1 MRFFGGGHTVVE
13 DVLNQ
18 QLSLEPRVTEIKT
31 WSRETEKPTYMG
43 VVGSAA
49 KTPPREVT
57 NATRA
62 TIFTRHIFVEAFI

>member
-1 MRFFGGGHTVVE
+1 VVE
-13 DVLNQ
+13 
-18 QLSLEPRVTEIKT
+18 
-31 WSRETEKPTYMG
+31 REREREKKKPTYMG

-62 TIFTRHIFVEAFI
+62 TIFTRHIFVEAFM